1 MTFNE
6 YVEDN
11 PNIDGHLKVG
21 TEFNKTK
28 IKGTTEQKIPFPIKE
43 QDVIIELDFKPNVKK
58 SMNKKGI
65 PDRPINTN
73 QINWTVEMNKTKDI
87 LTNAVFQDNIPNGA
101 SLNEDSIKVYE
112 LEVDINGKRLVEPK
126 LVKKNIHSLHP
137 PIN

>member
-58 SMNKKGI
+58 SMNKKVYLI
-65 PDRPINTN
+65 DRLIR
-73 QINWTVEMNKTKDI
+73 IK
-87 LTNAVFQDNIPNGA
+87 
-101 SLNEDSIKVYE
+101 SIGQSK
-112 LEVDINGKRLVEPK
+112 
-126 LVKKNIHSLHP
+126 
-137 PIN
+137 